1 MGKERMDNDA
11 ASGDEDASPP
21 SHLDNASV
29 SEIGFIHQLKIMNS
43 VVQVTFA
50 SK

>member
-1 MGKERMDNDA
+1 MGTERMDNDTGG
-11 ASGDEDASPP
+11 GDEDVPPP

-29 SEIGFIHQLKIMNS
+29 SEMGFIHQFKFMNS
-43 VVQVTFA
+43 VGQVTFA